1 MGRRRRNK
9 TIGIFTWGALCLL
22 LMLCVPGAGCGAVE
36 KTEKAVQTDTVVAPA
51 AVNAAVKTFIMRHAP
66 WKPDQL
72 KITRLTFDQELT
84 VASGDIG
91 YRVTAPKHTDWLGPI
106 PFCVHILVDG
116 REAMKV
122 HVPATIEV
130 WSDVVLTVKPL
141 GKYQPIEA
149 DDITVKKM
157 NLARVPANV
166 VVRAD
171 QVLGLRAR
179 HNIAANS
186 VLRNDQ
192 IESPPV
198 VRRGDVVQMIAE
210 SDVLKVA
217 AKGMVKEN
225 GAVGERI
232 RVMNLRS
239 RKIIYAQV
247 LDGQTVQVEF

>member
-1 MGRRRRNK
+1 M
-9 TIGIFTWGALCLL
+9 ISWGTLCFL
-22 LMLCVPGAGCGAVE
+22 LMLWAPGIVHGALQEPE
-36 KTEKAVQTDTVVAPA
+36 KPSQPYTVVAPA
-51 AVNAAVKTFIMRHAP
+51 AVNAAVKAFIMRHAP

-72 KITRLTFDQELT
+72 KITRLTFEQELT
-84 VASGDIG
+84 VPSGKIG
-91 YRVTAPKHTDWLGPI
+91 FRVTPPKHTDWLGPI

-116 REAMKV
+116 REALKV

-149 DDITVKKM
+149 DDIIVKKM

-166 VVRAD
+166 VVRVG

-217 AKGMVKEN
+217 AKGMAKEN

-232 RVMNLRS
+232 RVMNLQS

-247 LDGQTVQVEF
+247 LDEQTVQVEF

>member
-1 MGRRRRNK
+1 MGHHGRSK
-9 TIGIFTWGALCLL
+9 IAGMITWGTLCLL
-22 LMLCVPGAGCGAVE
+22 LMLWVPGVVRGAAQEPE
-36 KTEKAVQTDTVVAPA
+36 KPSQPYTVVTPT
-51 AVNAAVKTFIMRHAP
+51 AVNAAVKAFIMGHAP

-72 KITRLTFDQELT
+72 KITRLTFEQELT
-84 VASGDIG
+84 VPSGNIG
-91 YRVTAPKHTDWLGPI
+91 FQVAAPKHTDWLGPI

-116 REAMKV
+116 REALRV
-122 HVPATIEV
+122 HAPATIEV

-149 DDITVKKM
+149 DDIIVKKM

-166 VVRAD
+166 VVRVG

-217 AKGMVKEN
+217 AKGMARES

-232 RVMNLRS
+232 RVMNLQS
-239 RKIIYAQV
+239 KKVIYALV
-247 LDGQTVQVEF
+247 LNEQTVRVEF